1 MNNSEIVNKI
11 NNLNKEY
18 QFEIFQII
26 KKTNINYTENNNGI
40 FIDFKDI
47 TCLDELLQYINFID
61 NNKKD
66 LIKFEELKDINRKK
80 LLDKEELSVN
90 DNGIEGDKEIDRG
103 YGIEAGKEIDGG
115 KGIEGIEE
123 CYEECYEEGYEEGCE

>member
-47 TCLDELLQYINFID
+47 TCLDELIQYINFID
-61 NNKKD
+61 DNKKD

-80 LLDKEELSVN
+80 LLDNKELSS
-90 DNGIEGDKEIDRG
+90 NGIDCDVGDGDEDEDG
-103 YGIEAGKEIDGG
+103 NVDGG
-115 KGIEGIEE
+115 DVGDGDEDEDGNVDGGED
-123 CYEECYEEGYEEGCE
+123 GDGN

>member
-47 TCLDELLQYINFID
+47 TCLDELIQYINFID
-61 NNKKD
+61 DNKKD

-80 LLDKEELSVN
+80 LLDNKELSS
-90 DNGIEGDKEIDRG
+90 NGIDCDVGDGDEDEDG
-103 YGIEAGKEIDGG
+103 NVDGG
-115 KGIEGIEE
+115 EDGDGN
-123 CYEECYEEGYEEGCE
+123 